1 MADKGMMPLMKS
13 SHILIFC
20 LFFSLLFA
28 ASRLHPG
35 SHSYEKAALADFTP
49 PKFPSTTA
57 DSAPPKSPGTYI
69 ELLKEIPDE
78 RSRTK
83 QETAPAATTSPTT
96 AEAKPAAKK
105 TAKPLP
111 ERPPEKKELAARQ
124 TLPVQNPKPPAA
136 LTPAPSEQL
145 PLQENEPPLPET
157 PLQDKPQEA
166 PLPER
171 ENHDRK
177 LNSYVLEIIQT
188 YQIGNFPYLLN
199 NDYANYNGVTTNIF
213 YQDRLLARAHPSG
226 NRASHC
232 VGITFEVFFRAMQE
246 RNRRLGLS
254 PNDFN
259 GMNWDEL
266 FDFMLLWYV
275 ATGPKQSSNLTI
287 AVEKYGIGTR
297 ITNLAEARPG
307 DFIDFSRTNGTG
319 HTAVF
324 IDWVRD
330 NERIVGIR
338 YWSSQSSTNGIA
350 YNEEYFNIP
359 NSAGRPYGNVMQQP
373 LYIARVLPVAD
384 YRNFRE

>member
-1 MADKGMMPLMKS
+1 
-13 SHILIFC
+13 
-20 LFFSLLFA
+20 
-28 ASRLHPG
+28 
-35 SHSYEKAALADFTP
+35 
-49 PKFPSTTA
+49 
-57 DSAPPKSPGTYI
+57 
-69 ELLKEIPDE
+69 
-78 RSRTK
+78 
-83 QETAPAATTSPTT
+83 
-96 AEAKPAAKK
+96 
-105 TAKPLP
+105 
-111 ERPPEKKELAARQ
+111 
-124 TLPVQNPKPPAA
+124 
-136 LTPAPSEQL
+136 
-145 PLQENEPPLPET
+145 
-157 PLQDKPQEA
+157 
-166 PLPER
+166 
-171 ENHDRK
+171 
-177 LNSYVLEIIQT
+177 
-188 YQIGNFPYLLN
+188 
-199 NDYANYNGVTTNIF
+199 DYANYNGVTTNIF